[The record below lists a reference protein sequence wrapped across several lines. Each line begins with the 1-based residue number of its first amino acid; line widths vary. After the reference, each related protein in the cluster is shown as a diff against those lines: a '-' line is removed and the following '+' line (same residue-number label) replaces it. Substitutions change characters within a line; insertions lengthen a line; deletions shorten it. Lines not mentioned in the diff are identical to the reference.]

1 MKRRKNHEPPVLKR
15 SKKGAAYAYVGNR
28 QKYFG
33 SYEDPE
39 THKRFA
45 HFLQLWEA
53 NGGQAPPEPQE
64 VADLT
69 CETLVALYLTYCE
82 KHYRRPDGRPTG
94 ETQQVAYTAK
104 PMLDLY
110 RKLPASSFTIHCL
123 KRVRQEMVKSG
134 LSRKTVNQRVWR
146 IRRMFRWAAEEEH
159 VGPEILASLAVLRSL
174 QEGRTDARETEKVRA
189 VSEEHFQQILPF
201 LRTPVRAMAEFQWW
215 TGARPGEVREL
226 CTKDISQMD
235 QDVWLYE
242 PPIHKTS
249 HRNKNRFIGIGP
261 RAQAVLKPILMR
273 VPKPDP
279 SQPLFRPCD
288 AMRERHHLARA
299 NRKTPLRSGTVE
311 LPAKGVGGSDQ
322 RFAPQYSSSAYRHAI
337 QRACRRAGVPVFS
350 PHQLRHSAANRLESA
365 LDKES
370 ARIVLNHSSL
380 DATEVYLDRDI
391 RRALQVM
398 GELG

>member
-53 NGGQAPPEPQE
+53 NGGQAPPEPQG

-69 CETLVALYLTYCE
+69 CETLVALYLSHCE

-94 ETQQVAYTAK
+94 EAQQVAYTAK

-123 KRVRQEMVKSG
+123 KRVRQEMVESG

-226 CTKDISQMD
+226 RTRDISQMD
-235 QDVWLYE
+235 QRVWLYE

-249 HRNKNRFIGIGP
+249 HRNKKRF
-261 RAQAVLKPILMR
+261 
-273 VPKPDP
+273 
-279 SQPLFRPCD
+279 SFRGEYRD
-288 AMRERHHLARA
+288 KADMLAR
-299 NRKTPLRSGTVE
+299 S
-311 LPAKGVGGSDQ
+311 
-322 RFAPQYSSSAYRHAI
+322 I
-337 QRACRRAGVPVFS
+337 QRRKNGLPGDRFTACTLYRVFS
-350 PHQLRHSAANRLESA
+350 E
-365 LDKES
+365 
-370 ARIVLNHSSL
+370 IG
-380 DATEVYLDRDI
+380 LDRFEWSEGDLVQTEAELKELVL
-391 RRALQVM
+391 RR
-398 GELG
+398 LGLSRKG